1 MTGAPSLSERLR
13 TAGAKPGDSEELR
26 LKKQLLLLAMG
37 LTTLA
42 PMLWLLLYSALGQ
55 SMSSAIPFGYQVLS
69 VVTLGLYLINGNF
82 DLFRISQS
90 ALFLFFPFVLQWSMG
105 NFVASSGV
113 VMWGLMAPVTAV
125 LLYSARESI
134 PWFIAYVILIAFS
147 TAADSMSGVPVR
159 LTPAQLRAAEIIFA
173 VNFVAVSSLVYFLLR
188 FAAVEGEKSRARA
201 AEAHA
206 LLKEE
211 QIRSERLLRNILP
224 GSVADRLKADTGT
237 IADGFP
243 DVTVMFADIVNFTE
257 TAEGMSPN
265 AIFGMLNK
273 IFSSF
278 DALADE
284 HGLDKIKTIGDAYM
298 VAGGMRDVDEGY
310 TEGVINM
317 ALGMRDILAND
328 PEINERNMQIRIGI
342 ATGPVVAGVV
352 GKRKF
357 IYDLWGDTVN
367 IANRITTEGQP
378 GMIQV
383 DVVTWRRLKDKFEFD
398 APRTVLLKGK
408 GDTQV
413 YRVIGRKGAGGSVDE
428 RSGDKQ
434 SANAQSGN
442 VVNLPER
449 KSAEGG

>member
-1 MTGAPSLSERLR
+1 MSWLSTISERLR
-13 TAGAKPGDSEELR
+13 TAGVNPADSEDLV
-26 LKKQLLLLAMG
+26 LKKQLLMLAMG
-37 LTTLA
+37 VTTLA
-42 PMLWLLLYSALGQ
+42 PVVWLLLCNWFGLQ
-55 SMSSAIPFGYQVLS
+55 LSSAIPFGYQLLS
-69 VVTLGLYLINGNF
+69 VVTLLLYLTNGHF
-82 DLFRISQS
+82 ELFRISQS

-105 NFVASSGV
+105 NVVASSGV

-134 PWFIAYVILIAFS
+134 PWFVAYVVLIAATTLADGMGG
-147 TAADSMSGVPVR
+147 TAAR
-159 LTPAQLRAAEIIFA
+159 LTPAQLRAGEIIFT

-188 FAAVEGEKSRARA
+188 YAAVESEKSRARA

-211 QIRSERLLRNILP
+211 QGRSERLLRNILP
-224 GSVADRLKADTGT
+224 GSVADRLKADSGT

-278 DALADE
+278 DALADQ
-284 HGLDKIKTIGDAYM
+284 HQLDKIKTIGDAYM
-298 VAGGMRDVDEGY
+298 VAGGMREEDDGY
-310 TEGVINM
+310 TERLVNM
-317 ALGMRDILAND
+317 ALDMRDILAND
-328 PEINERNMQIRIGI
+328 PEMNDRRMQIRIGI
-342 ATGPVVAGVV
+342 GTGPVVAGVV

-367 IANRITTEGQP
+367 IANRITAEGAP

-383 DVVTWRRLKDKFEFD
+383 DVVTWRRLKDKFDFD
-398 APRTVLLKGK
+398 APRSIVLKGK
-408 GDTQV
+408 GETQV
-413 YRVIGRKGAGGSVDE
+413 YRVIGRKGEND
-428 RSGDKQ
+428 
-434 SANAQSGN
+434 AQVLS
-442 VVNLPER
+442 LPGR
-449 KSAEGG
+449 KSAEPG

>member
-1 MTGAPSLSERLR
+1 MRGLSTLSARLR
-13 TAGAKPGDSEELR
+13 TAGVNPGDAEELV

-42 PMLWLLLYSALGQ
+42 PMLWLLLYSLLGMQ
-55 SMSSAIPFGYQVLS
+55 LSSAIPFGYQLLS
-69 VVTLGLYLINGNF
+69 VATLLLYLSHGNF

-105 NFVASSGV
+105 NFVSSSGV
-113 VMWGLMAPVTAV
+113 VMWGLLAPVTAV

-134 PWFIAYVILIAFS
+134 PWFIAYVVLIAV
-147 TAADSMSGVPVR
+147 TTVADSMAGMTVR
-159 LTPAQLRAAEIIFA
+159 LTPAQVRAGEIIFA

-188 FAAVEGEKSRARA
+188 YAAVEGEKSRARA

-211 QIRSERLLRNILP
+211 HSRSERLLRNILP
-224 GSVADRLKADTGT
+224 GSVADRLKADSGT

-284 HGLDKIKTIGDAYM
+284 YRLDKIKTIGDAYM
-298 VAGGMRDVDEGY
+298 VAGGMREDDVDY
-310 TEGVINM
+310 TAGVIDM
-317 ALGMRDILAND
+317 ALAMRDILAND
-328 PEINERNMQIRIGI
+328 PQINEHKMQIRIGI

-367 IANRITTEGQP
+367 IANRITSEGTP

-383 DVVTWRRLKDKFEFD
+383 DVVTWRRLKDKFEFEP
-398 APRTVLLKGK
+398 PRTVLLKGK
-408 GDTQV
+408 GETQV
-413 YRVIGRKGAGGSVDE
+413 YRVLARTGGMDANVIQLAGRTGADAG
-428 RSGDKQ
+428 
-434 SANAQSGN
+434 
-442 VVNLPER
+442 
-449 KSAEGG
+449 

>member
-1 MTGAPSLSERLR
+1 MRGLSTLSARLR
-13 TAGAKPGDSEELR
+13 TAGVNPGDAEELV

-42 PMLWLLLYSALGQ
+42 PMLWLLLYSLLGMQ
-55 SMSSAIPFGYQVLS
+55 LSSAIPFGYQLLS
-69 VVTLGLYLINGNF
+69 VATLLLYLSHGNF

-105 NFVASSGV
+105 NFVSSSGV
-113 VMWGLMAPVTAV
+113 VMWGLLAPVTAV

-134 PWFIAYVILIAFS
+134 PWFIAYVVLIAV
-147 TAADSMSGVPVR
+147 TTVADSMAGMTVR
-159 LTPAQLRAAEIIFA
+159 LTPAQVRAGEIIFA

-188 FAAVEGEKSRARA
+188 YAAVEGEKSRARA

-211 QIRSERLLRNILP
+211 QSRSERLLRNILP
-224 GSVADRLKADTGT
+224 GSVADRLKADSGT

-284 HGLDKIKTIGDAYM
+284 YRLDKIKTIGDAYM
-298 VAGGMRDVDEGY
+298 VAGGMREDDVDY
-310 TEGVINM
+310 TAGVIDM
-317 ALGMRDILAND
+317 ALAMRDILAND
-328 PEINERNMQIRIGI
+328 PQINEHKMQIRIGI

-367 IANRITTEGQP
+367 IANRITSEGTP

-383 DVVTWRRLKDKFEFD
+383 DVVTWRRLKDKFEFEP
-398 APRTVLLKGK
+398 PRTVLLKGK
-408 GDTQV
+408 GETQV
-413 YRVIGRKGAGGSVDE
+413 YRVLARNGGMDANVIQLAGRTGADAG
-428 RSGDKQ
+428 
-434 SANAQSGN
+434 
-442 VVNLPER
+442 
-449 KSAEGG
+449 

>member
-1 MTGAPSLSERLR
+1 MRGLSTLSARLR
-13 TAGAKPGDSEELR
+13 TAGVNPGDAEELV

-42 PMLWLLLYSALGQ
+42 PMLWLLLYSLLGMQ
-55 SMSSAIPFGYQVLS
+55 LSSAIPFGYQLLS
-69 VVTLGLYLINGNF
+69 VATLLLYLSHGNF

-105 NFVASSGV
+105 NFVSSSGV
-113 VMWGLMAPVTAV
+113 VMWGLLAPVTAV

-134 PWFIAYVILIAFS
+134 PWFIAYVVLIAV
-147 TAADSMSGVPVR
+147 TTVADSMAGMTVR
-159 LTPAQLRAAEIIFA
+159 LTPAQVRAGEIIFA

-188 FAAVEGEKSRARA
+188 YAAVEGEKSRARA

-211 QIRSERLLRNILP
+211 QSRSERLLRNILP
-224 GSVADRLKADTGT
+224 GSVADRLKADSGT

-284 HGLDKIKTIGDAYM
+284 YRLDKIKTIGDAYM
-298 VAGGMRDVDEGY
+298 VAGGMREDDVDY
-310 TEGVINM
+310 TAGVIDM
-317 ALGMRDILAND
+317 ALAMRDILAND
-328 PEINERNMQIRIGI
+328 PEINEHKMQIRIGI

-367 IANRITTEGQP
+367 IANRITSEGTP

-383 DVVTWRRLKDKFEFD
+383 DVVTWRRLKDKFEFEP
-398 APRTVLLKGK
+398 PRTVLLKGK
-408 GDTQV
+408 GETQV
-413 YRVIGRKGAGGSVDE
+413 YRVLARTGGMD
-428 RSGDKQ
+428 
-434 SANAQSGN
+434 ANVIN
-442 VVNLPER
+442 
-449 KSAEGG
+449 

>member
-1 MTGAPSLSERLR
+1 MRGLSTLSARLR
-13 TAGAKPGDSEELR
+13 TAGVNPGDAEELV

-42 PMLWLLLYSALGQ
+42 PMLWLLLYSLLGMQ
-55 SMSSAIPFGYQVLS
+55 LSSAIPFGYQLLS
-69 VVTLGLYLINGNF
+69 VATLLLYLSHGNF

-105 NFVASSGV
+105 NFVSSSGV
-113 VMWGLMAPVTAV
+113 VMWGLLAPVTAV

-134 PWFIAYVILIAFS
+134 PWFIAYVVLIAV
-147 TAADSMSGVPVR
+147 TTVADSMAGMTVR
-159 LTPAQLRAAEIIFA
+159 LTPAQVRAGEIIFA

-188 FAAVEGEKSRARA
+188 YAAVEGEKSRARA

-211 QIRSERLLRNILP
+211 QSRSERLLRNILP
-224 GSVADRLKADTGT
+224 GSVADRLKADSGT

-284 HGLDKIKTIGDAYM
+284 YRLDKIKTIGDAYM
-298 VAGGMRDVDEGY
+298 VAGGMREDDVDY
-310 TEGVINM
+310 TAGVIDM
-317 ALGMRDILAND
+317 ALAMRDILAND
-328 PEINERNMQIRIGI
+328 PEINEHKMQIRIGI

-367 IANRITTEGQP
+367 IANRITSEGTP

-383 DVVTWRRLKDKFEFD
+383 DVVTWRRLKDKFEFEP
-398 APRTVLLKGK
+398 PRTVLLKGK
-408 GDTQV
+408 GETQV
-413 YRVIGRKGAGGSVDE
+413 YRVLARTGGMDM
-428 RSGDKQ
+428 RT
-434 SANAQSGN
+434 
-442 VVNLPER
+442 
-449 KSAEGG
+449 

>member
-1 MTGAPSLSERLR
+1 MRGLSTLSARLR
-13 TAGAKPGDSEELR
+13 TAGVNPGDAEELV

-42 PMLWLLLYSALGQ
+42 PMLWLLLYSLLGMQ
-55 SMSSAIPFGYQVLS
+55 LSSAIPFGYQLLS
-69 VVTLGLYLINGNF
+69 VATLLLYLSHGNF

-105 NFVASSGV
+105 NFVSSSGV
-113 VMWGLMAPVTAV
+113 VMWGLLAPVTAV

-134 PWFIAYVILIAFS
+134 PWFIAYVVLIAV
-147 TAADSMSGVPVR
+147 TTVADSMAGMTVR
-159 LTPAQLRAAEIIFA
+159 LTPAQVRAGEIIFA

-188 FAAVEGEKSRARA
+188 YAAVEGEKSRARA

-211 QIRSERLLRNILP
+211 QSRSERLLRNILP
-224 GSVADRLKADTGT
+224 GSVADRLKADSGT

-284 HGLDKIKTIGDAYM
+284 YRLDKIKTIGDAYM
-298 VAGGMRDVDEGY
+298 VAGGMREDDVDY
-310 TEGVINM
+310 TAGVIDM
-317 ALGMRDILAND
+317 ALAMRDILAND
-328 PEINERNMQIRIGI
+328 PQINEHKMQIRIGI

-367 IANRITTEGQP
+367 IANRITSEGTP

-383 DVVTWRRLKDKFEFD
+383 DVVTWRRLKDKFEFEP
-398 APRTVLLKGK
+398 PRTVLLKGK
-408 GDTQV
+408 GETQV
-413 YRVIGRKGAGGSVDE
+413 YRVLARTGGMDANVIQLAGRTGADAG
-428 RSGDKQ
+428 
-434 SANAQSGN
+434 
-442 VVNLPER
+442 
-449 KSAEGG
+449 

>member
-1 MTGAPSLSERLR
+1 MSWLSTISERLR
-13 TAGAKPGDSEELR
+13 TAGVNPADSEDLV

-37 LTTLA
+37 VTTLA
-42 PMLWLLLYSALGQ
+42 PVVWLLLCNWFGLQ
-55 SMSSAIPFGYQVLS
+55 LSSAIPFGYQLLS
-69 VVTLGLYLINGNF
+69 VVTLLLYLTNGHF
-82 DLFRISQS
+82 ELFRISQS
-90 ALFLFFPFVLQWSMG
+90 ALFLFSPFVLQWSMG
-105 NFVASSGV
+105 NVVASSGV

-134 PWFIAYVILIAFS
+134 PWFVAYVVLIAATTLADGMGG
-147 TAADSMSGVPVR
+147 TAAR
-159 LTPAQLRAAEIIFA
+159 LTPAQLRAGEIIFT

-188 FAAVEGEKSRARA
+188 YAAVESEKSRARA

-211 QIRSERLLRNILP
+211 QGRSERLLRNILP
-224 GSVADRLKADTGT
+224 GSVADRLKADSGT

-278 DALADE
+278 DALADQ
-284 HGLDKIKTIGDAYM
+284 HQLDKIKTIGDAYM
-298 VAGGMRDVDEGY
+298 VAGGMREQDDGY
-310 TEGVINM
+310 TEGVVNM
-317 ALGMRDILAND
+317 ALDMRDILAND
-328 PEINERNMQIRIGI
+328 PEMNDRRMQIRIGI
-342 ATGPVVAGVV
+342 GTGPVVAGVV

-367 IANRITTEGQP
+367 IANRITAEGAP

-383 DVVTWRRLKDKFEFD
+383 DVITWRRLKDKFDFD
-398 APRTVLLKGK
+398 APRSIVLKGK
-408 GDTQV
+408 GETQV
-413 YRVIGRKGAGGSVDE
+413 YRVVGRKGETD
-428 RSGDKQ
+428 
-434 SANAQSGN
+434 AQVLS
-442 VVNLPER
+442 LPGR
-449 KSAEGG
+449 KSAEPG

>member
-1 MTGAPSLSERLR
+1 MRGLSTLSARLR
-13 TAGAKPGDSEELR
+13 TAGVNPGDAEELV

-42 PMLWLLLYSALGQ
+42 PMLWLLLYSLLGMQ
-55 SMSSAIPFGYQVLS
+55 LSSAIPFGYQLLS
-69 VVTLGLYLINGNF
+69 VATLLLYLSHGNF

-105 NFVASSGV
+105 NFVSSSGV
-113 VMWGLMAPVTAV
+113 VMWGLLAPVTAV

-134 PWFIAYVILIAFS
+134 PWFIAYVVLIAV
-147 TAADSMSGVPVR
+147 TTVADSMAGMTVR
-159 LTPAQLRAAEIIFA
+159 LTPAQVRAGEIIFA

-188 FAAVEGEKSRARA
+188 YAAVEGEKSRARA

-211 QIRSERLLRNILP
+211 QSRSERLLRNILP
-224 GSVADRLKADTGT
+224 GSVADRLKADSGT

-284 HGLDKIKTIGDAYM
+284 YRLDKIKTIGDAYM
-298 VAGGMRDVDEGY
+298 VAGGMREDDVDY
-310 TEGVINM
+310 TAGVIDM
-317 ALGMRDILAND
+317 ALAMRDILAND
-328 PEINERNMQIRIGI
+328 PEINEHNMQIRIGI

-367 IANRITTEGQP
+367 IANRITSEGTP

-383 DVVTWRRLKDKFEFD
+383 DVVTWRRLKDKFEFEP
-398 APRTVLLKGK
+398 PRTVLLKGK
-408 GDTQV
+408 GETQV
-413 YRVIGRKGAGGSVDE
+413 YRVLARTGGMDANVIQLAGRTGADAG
-428 RSGDKQ
+428 
-434 SANAQSGN
+434 
-442 VVNLPER
+442 
-449 KSAEGG
+449 

>member
-1 MTGAPSLSERLR
+1 MRGLSTLSARLR
-13 TAGAKPGDSEELR
+13 TAGVNPGDAEELV

-42 PMLWLLLYSALGQ
+42 PMLGLLLYSLLGMQ
-55 SMSSAIPFGYQVLS
+55 LSSAIPFGYQLLS
-69 VVTLGLYLINGNF
+69 VATLLLYLSHGNF

-105 NFVASSGV
+105 NFVSSSGV
-113 VMWGLMAPVTAV
+113 VMWGLLAPVTAV

-134 PWFIAYVILIAFS
+134 PWFIAYVVLIAV
-147 TAADSMSGVPVR
+147 TTVADSMAGMTVR
-159 LTPAQLRAAEIIFA
+159 LTPAQVRAGEIIFA

-188 FAAVEGEKSRARA
+188 YAAVEGEKSRARA

-211 QIRSERLLRNILP
+211 QSRSERLLRNILP
-224 GSVADRLKADTGT
+224 GSVADRLKADSGT

-284 HGLDKIKTIGDAYM
+284 YRLDKIKTIGDAYM
-298 VAGGMRDVDEGY
+298 VAGGMREDDVDY
-310 TEGVINM
+310 TAGVIDM
-317 ALGMRDILAND
+317 ALAMRDILAND
-328 PEINERNMQIRIGI
+328 PEINEHKMQIRIGI

-367 IANRITTEGQP
+367 IANRITSEGTP

-383 DVVTWRRLKDKFEFD
+383 DVVTWRRLKDKFEFEP
-398 APRTVLLKGK
+398 PRTVLLKGK
-408 GDTQV
+408 GETQV
-413 YRVIGRKGAGGSVDE
+413 YRVLARTGGMD
-428 RSGDKQ
+428 
-434 SANAQSGN
+434 ANVIN
-442 VVNLPER
+442 
-449 KSAEGG
+449 

>member
-1 MTGAPSLSERLR
+1 MSWLSNISARLR
-13 TAGAKPGDSEELR
+13 TAGVNPGDSEALQ

-42 PMLWLLLYSALGQ
+42 PMLWLLLYGLLGQ
-55 SMSSAIPFGYQVLS
+55 QMSSAIPFGYQLLS
-69 VVTLGLYLINGNF
+69 LATLLLYLTNGNF

-105 NFVASSGV
+105 NFDASNGI

-134 PWFIAYVILIAFS
+134 PWFVAYVVLIAAS
-147 TAADSMSGVPVR
+147 TAADSMAGASLR
-159 LTPAQLRAAEIIFA
+159 LTPAQLRAGEIIFA
-173 VNFVAVSSLVYFLLR
+173 VNFVAVSSLVYFLLQY
-188 FAAVEGEKSRARA
+188 AAIEGEKSNARA

-211 QIRSERLLRNILP
+211 QGRSERLLRNILP
-224 GSVADRLKADTGT
+224 GSVADRLKADSGT
-237 IADGFP
+237 IADGFA

-298 VAGGMRDVDEGY
+298 VAGGMRENDMDY
-310 TEGVINM
+310 TEGVVNM

-328 PEINERNMQIRIGI
+328 PEINDRHMQIRIGI
-342 ATGPVVAGVV
+342 GTGPVVAGVV
-352 GKRKF
+352 GKRQF

-367 IANRITTEGQP
+367 IANRITTEGTP

-383 DVVTWRRLKDKFEFD
+383 DAVTWRRLKDKFEFEP
-398 APRTVLLKGK
+398 PRTVLLKGK
-408 GDTQV
+408 GETQV
-413 YRVIGRKGAGGSVDE
+413 YRVAGRKETIGARVVHLSGHQSNGAG
-428 RSGDKQ
+428 
-434 SANAQSGN
+434 
-442 VVNLPER
+442 
-449 KSAEGG
+449 

>member
-1 MTGAPSLSERLR
+1 MSWLSTIAARLR
-13 TAGAKPGDSEELR
+13 SAGANPGDSAELV
-26 LKKQLLLLAMG
+26 LQKQLLLLAMG
-37 LTTLA
+37 VTTLV
-42 PMLWLLLYSALGQ
+42 PMLWLLLYGLLGLQ
-55 SMSSAIPFGYQVLS
+55 MSSAIPFGYQLLS
-69 VVTLGLYLINGNF
+69 LATLLLYLSRGNF
-82 DLFRISQS
+82 DLFRVSQS

-105 NFVASSGV
+105 NFVSSSGV
-113 VMWGLMAPVTAV
+113 VMWGLLAPVTAV

-134 PWFIAYVILIAFS
+134 PWFIAYVVLIAA
-147 TAADSMSGVPVR
+147 TTLAESMAGTTMR
-159 LTPAQLRAAEIIFA
+159 LTPAQMRAGEIIFA

-188 FAAVEGEKSRARA
+188 YAAVEGEKSRARA

-211 QIRSERLLRNILP
+211 QTRSERLLRNILP
-224 GSVADRLKADTGT
+224 GSVADRLKADSGT

-284 HGLDKIKTIGDAYM
+284 YRLDKIKTIGDAYM
-298 VAGGMRDVDEGY
+298 VAGGMRDGEDGY
-310 TEGVINM
+310 TEGVIDM
-317 ALGMRDILAND
+317 ALAMRDILAND

-367 IANRITTEGQP
+367 IANRITTEGAP

-383 DVVTWRRLKDKFEFD
+383 DVVSWRRLKDKFEFEP
-398 APRTVLLKGK
+398 PRTVLLKGK
-408 GDTQV
+408 GETQV
-413 YRVIGRKGAGGSVDE
+413 YRVVGRKAESEPAGDIG
-428 RSGDKQ
+428 K
-434 SANAQSGN
+434 
-442 VVNLPER
+442 VVRLPER
-449 KSAEGG
+449 KNAEAG

>member
-1 MTGAPSLSERLR
+1 MRGLSTLSARLR
-13 TAGAKPGDSEELR
+13 TAGVNPGDAEELV

-42 PMLWLLLYSALGQ
+42 PMLWLLLYSLLGMQ
-55 SMSSAIPFGYQVLS
+55 LSSAIPFGYQLLS
-69 VVTLGLYLINGNF
+69 VATLLLYLSHGNF

-105 NFVASSGV
+105 NFVSSSGV
-113 VMWGLMAPVTAV
+113 VMWGLLAPVTAV

-134 PWFIAYVILIAFS
+134 PWFIAYVVLIAV
-147 TAADSMSGVPVR
+147 TTVADSMAGMTVR
-159 LTPAQLRAAEIIFA
+159 LTPAQVRAGEIIFA

-188 FAAVEGEKSRARA
+188 YAAVEGEKSRARA

-211 QIRSERLLRNILP
+211 QSRSERLLRNILP
-224 GSVADRLKADTGT
+224 GSVADRLKADSGT

-284 HGLDKIKTIGDAYM
+284 YRLDKIKTIGDAYM
-298 VAGGMRDVDEGY
+298 VAGGMREDDVDY
-310 TEGVINM
+310 TAGVIDM
-317 ALGMRDILAND
+317 ALAMRDILAND
-328 PEINERNMQIRIGI
+328 PEINEHKMQIRIGI

-367 IANRITTEGQP
+367 IANRITSEGTP

-383 DVVTWRRLKDKFEFD
+383 DVVTWRRLKDKFEFEP
-398 APRTVLLKGK
+398 PRTVLLKGK
-408 GDTQV
+408 GETQV
-413 YRVIGRKGAGGSVDE
+413 YRVLARTGGMDANVIQLAGRTGADAG
-428 RSGDKQ
+428 
-434 SANAQSGN
+434 
-442 VVNLPER
+442 
-449 KSAEGG
+449 

>member
-1 MTGAPSLSERLR
+1 MRGLSTLSARLR
-13 TAGAKPGDSEELR
+13 TAGVNPGDAEELV

-42 PMLWLLLYSALGQ
+42 PMLWLLLYSLLGMQ
-55 SMSSAIPFGYQVLS
+55 LSSAIPFGYQLLS
-69 VVTLGLYLINGNF
+69 VATLLLYLSHGNF

-105 NFVASSGV
+105 NFVSSSGV
-113 VMWGLMAPVTAV
+113 VMWGLLAPVTAV

-134 PWFIAYVILIAFS
+134 PWFIAYVVLIAV
-147 TAADSMSGVPVR
+147 TTVADSMAGMTVR
-159 LTPAQLRAAEIIFA
+159 LTPAQVRAGEIIFA

-188 FAAVEGEKSRARA
+188 YAAVEGEKSRARA

-211 QIRSERLLRNILP
+211 QSRSERLLRNILP
-224 GSVADRLKADTGT
+224 GSVADRLKADSGT

-284 HGLDKIKTIGDAYM
+284 YRLDKIKTIGDAYM
-298 VAGGMRDVDEGY
+298 VAGGMREDDVDY
-310 TEGVINM
+310 TAGVIDM
-317 ALGMRDILAND
+317 ALAMRDILAND
-328 PEINERNMQIRIGI
+328 PEINEHQMQIRIGI

-367 IANRITTEGQP
+367 IANRITSEGTP

-383 DVVTWRRLKDKFEFD
+383 DVVTWRRLKDKFEFEP
-398 APRTVLLKGK
+398 PRTVLLKGK
-408 GDTQV
+408 GETQV
-413 YRVIGRKGAGGSVDE
+413 YRVLARTGGMDM
-428 RSGDKQ
+428 RT
-434 SANAQSGN
+434 
-442 VVNLPER
+442 
-449 KSAEGG
+449 

>member
-1 MTGAPSLSERLR
+1 MRGLSTLSTLSARLR
-13 TAGAKPGDSEELR
+13 TAGVNPGDAEELV

-42 PMLWLLLYSALGQ
+42 PMLWLLLYSLLGMQ
-55 SMSSAIPFGYQVLS
+55 LSSAIPFGYQLLS
-69 VVTLGLYLINGNF
+69 VATLLLYLSHGNF

-105 NFVASSGV
+105 NFVSSSGV
-113 VMWGLMAPVTAV
+113 VMWGLLAPVTAV

-134 PWFIAYVILIAFS
+134 PWFIAYVVLIAV
-147 TAADSMSGVPVR
+147 TTVADSMAGMTVR
-159 LTPAQLRAAEIIFA
+159 LTPAQVRAGEIIFA

-188 FAAVEGEKSRARA
+188 YAAVEGEKSRARA

-211 QIRSERLLRNILP
+211 QSRSERLLRNILP
-224 GSVADRLKADTGT
+224 GSVADRLKADSGT

-284 HGLDKIKTIGDAYM
+284 YRLDKIKTIGDAYM
-298 VAGGMRDVDEGY
+298 VAGGMREDDVDY
-310 TEGVINM
+310 TAGVIDM
-317 ALGMRDILAND
+317 ALAMRDILAND
-328 PEINERNMQIRIGI
+328 PEINEHKMQIRIGI

-367 IANRITTEGQP
+367 IANRITSEGTP

-383 DVVTWRRLKDKFEFD
+383 DVVTWRRLKDKFEFEP
-398 APRTVLLKGK
+398 PRTVLLKGK
-408 GDTQV
+408 GETQV
-413 YRVIGRKGAGGSVDE
+413 YRVLARTGGMDM
-428 RSGDKQ
+428 RT
-434 SANAQSGN
+434 
-442 VVNLPER
+442 
-449 KSAEGG
+449 